1 MLSLP
6 GTELPSI
13 ETKRPGAV
21 PGVFCNKEL
30 SRVQWTLLPAGAMLG
45 TEGGDSMAG
54 QDKGFQPFYYNLS
67 PRRKFIRT
75 VWMTLLGVLVI
86 AGWWW
91 LAGLQTDLILF
102 IAVFTV
108 VDIWQLATT
117 YAAWKAEE
125 KQGPNP

>member
-1 MLSLP
+1 
-6 GTELPSI
+6 
-13 ETKRPGAV
+13 
-21 PGVFCNKEL
+21 
-30 SRVQWTLLPAGAMLG
+30 
-45 TEGGDSMAG
+45 MAG

-91 LAGLQTDLILF
+91 LAGLQMDLILF

>member
-1 MLSLP
+1 
-6 GTELPSI
+6 
-13 ETKRPGAV
+13 
-21 PGVFCNKEL
+21 
-30 SRVQWTLLPAGAMLG
+30 MLG
-45 TEGGDSMAG
+45 TEGEIAWQGRTRA
-54 QDKGFQPFYYNLS
+54 FS
-67 PRRKFIRT
+67 PIITISAHGASLFRT

-91 LAGLQTDLILF
+91 LTGLQTDLILF

-125 KQGPNP
+125 KHGPEV